1 MPQVP
6 PHFSLGIFGGLLL
19 VLAASLAMF
28 VFVTRRSTRL
38 RGWVVLAEWAADRGF
53 KLGYGRRV
61 APLPAV
67 LDRLHG
73 ATLLTFKSP
82 RALLCKVQVL
92 QANSAPASEPVSQ
105 PVSQPIS
112 QAAPERPF
120 FHLLVQRIPADWPP
134 AALRA
139 VAAAP
144 GFTDQY
150 GLRPFHSFGTE
161 DRFVVLASDAIAARN
176 LWRSGAPAAL
186 PADLALLL
194 WHDRLVIDFS
204 ARPFDPIEF
213 DRMLAL
219 AEQLARVV

>member
-1 MPQVP
+1 
-6 PHFSLGIFGGLLL
+6 
-19 VLAASLAMF
+19 MF
-28 VFVTRRSTRL
+28 VFVTRRSTRM
-38 RGWVVLAEWAADRGF
+38 RSWVVLAEWAADRGF

-67 LDRLHG
+67 LDRLQG
-73 ATLLTFKSP
+73 ATLLTLKSS
-82 RALLCKVQVL
+82 RALICKVQVL
-92 QANSAPASEPVSQ
+92 QATDAPLSE
-105 PVSQPIS
+105 
-112 QAAPERPF
+112 AAPERTF
-120 FHLLVQRIPADWPP
+120 CHLLVKRIPADWPP

-144 GFTDQY
+144 GFTDRY

-161 DRFVVLASDAIAARN
+161 DRFVVLASDAVAARH

-204 ARPFDPIEF
+204 SRLFDPIEF

-219 AEQLARVV
+219 AQQLATQLARVV